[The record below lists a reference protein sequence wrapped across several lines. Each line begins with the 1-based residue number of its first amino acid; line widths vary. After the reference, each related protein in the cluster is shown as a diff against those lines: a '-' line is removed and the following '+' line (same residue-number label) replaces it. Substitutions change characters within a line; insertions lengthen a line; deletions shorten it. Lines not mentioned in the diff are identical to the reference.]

1 MPCLDNLKV
10 FWLSKE
16 ILQGTVQGKGRQGR
30 EKRWED
36 NMKEWTEM
44 DLTSTTKAAEDR
56 TR

>member
-16 ILQGTVQGKGRQGR
+16 ILQGTVQGKGRKVR

-36 NMKEWTEM
+36 NIKEWTGM

-56 TR
+56 TT